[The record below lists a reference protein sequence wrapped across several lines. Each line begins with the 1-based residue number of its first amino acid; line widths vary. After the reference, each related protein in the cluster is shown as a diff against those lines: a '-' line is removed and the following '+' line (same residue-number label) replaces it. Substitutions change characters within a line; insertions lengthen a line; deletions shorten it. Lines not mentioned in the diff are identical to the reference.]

1 MSTTTAIQLEAFG
14 NGTTYESNAA
24 SNTGSNLRPTRAGL
38 AENAS
43 SNHQNEADDPALEAS
58 RIADSTVP
66 DGGYGWVVIIACAT
80 VAWWVIGLSYV
91 WGVYQRALVEKNV
104 GSPLALSF
112 CGSLSPALMATVG
125 MLVSR
130 MLRTF
135 GTRKLSFVG
144 IILMALSLIGASFVT
159 DHLVGLI
166 FLPGV
171 PLGLGMSGCFM
182 SFSVAPAQ
190 YFSRKRG
197 LANGIV
203 YAGGGFGGAIM
214 SIATDSLIEKYSV
227 EWAFRITGLLI
238 AATGLPAAWLIQ
250 ERTPLATTGIVD
262 WRLFRQANFAILFFA
277 AGIGIF
283 PLLVPPYFL
292 PLYSRSMGLGTS
304 TGAGLLA
311 GFSFSSAVGRIMSG
325 YLCDILGPLNTL
337 GAFFLGN
344 ALTMLAL
351 WPASTT
357 LAPLAVFAV
366 LNGLMNGG
374 FFSSMPTVVG
384 NVFGSTRVSTAMGMV
399 IAGWVAG
406 YLFGSPIAGFL
417 LESYGG
423 ADEGLSPYRPAM
435 FYAGSM
441 STIATILTAILR
453 LRINKKFL
461 AKV

>member
-1 MSTTTAIQLEAFG
+1 MSTTTAVQLEAFG
-14 NGTTYESNAA
+14 NGTLEPHA
-24 SNTGSNLRPTRAGL
+24 STLRPRAGL
-38 AENAS
+38 ADNTS
-43 SNHQNEADDPALEAS
+43 FHQNEDPALEES

-66 DGGYGWVVIIACAT
+66 DGGYGWVVIIACAV

-91 WGVYQRALVEKNV
+91 WGVYQSALVERNV

-130 MLRTF
+130 MLRSF

-159 DHLVGLI
+159 DHLVGLV

-182 SFSVAPAQ
+182 SFSVVPAQ
-190 YFSRKRG
+190 YFKRKRG

-214 SIATDSLIEKYSV
+214 SIATNSLIEKYSV

-238 AATGLPAAWLIQ
+238 AATGLPAAMLIK
-250 ERTPLATTGIVD
+250 ERTPLTTTGIVD
-262 WRLFRQANFAILFFA
+262 WKLF
-277 AGIGIF
+277 F

-292 PLYSRSMGLGTS
+292 PLYSRSMGLSTG

-325 YLCDILGPLNTL
+325 YLCDILGPVNTL
-337 GAFFLGN
+337 GVFFLGN
-344 ALTMLAL
+344 SLTMLAL

-384 NVFGSTRVSTAMGMV
+384 NVFGSARVSTAMGMM

-406 YLFGSPIAGFL
+406 YLFVSYTPTTL
-417 LESYGG
+417 LE
-423 ADEGLSPYRPAM
+423 RQNR
-435 FYAGSM
+435 
-441 STIATILTAILR
+441 LT
-453 LRINKKFL
+453 F
-461 AKV
+461 

>member
-1 MSTTTAIQLEAFG
+1 MSTTTAVQLEAFG
-14 NGTTYESNAA
+14 NGAYE
-24 SNTGSNLRPTRAGL
+24 TNLRPRGGL
-38 AENAS
+38 AEEPLQ
-43 SNHQNEADDPALEAS
+43 QNEDPALEES

-66 DGGYGWVVIIACAT
+66 DGGYGWVVIIACAV

-91 WGVYQRALVEKNV
+91 WGVYQSALVERKV
-104 GSPLALSF
+104 GSPIALSF

-130 MLRTF
+130 MLRSF
-135 GTRKLSFVG
+135 GTRKLSFAG

-159 DHLVGLI
+159 NHLVGLI

-182 SFSVAPAQ
+182 SFSVVPAQ
-190 YFSRKRG
+190 YFKKKRG

-214 SIATDSLIEKYSV
+214 SIATNSLIEKYSV

-238 AATGLPAAWLIQ
+238 AATGLPAAMLIK
-250 ERTPLATTGIVD
+250 ERTPLTSNKIVD
-262 WRLFRQANFAILFFA
+262 WALFRQLNFALLFFA

-292 PLYSRSMGLGTS
+292 PLYSRSMGLS
-304 TGAGLLA
+304 TGTGAALLA

-325 YLCDILGPLNTL
+325 YLCDILGPINTL

-344 ALTMLAL
+344 SLTMIAL

-384 NVFGSTRVSTAMGMV
+384 NVFGSARVSTAMGMM

-406 YLFGSPIAGFL
+406 YLFGSPIAGSL
-417 LESYGG
+417 LQSHGG
-423 ADEGLSPYRPAM
+423 ADEGLSAYRPAM
-435 FYAGSM
+435 FYAGGM
-441 STIATILTAILR
+441 SAVATILTVALR
-453 LRINKKFL
+453 LRISKNFL

>member
-1 MSTTTAIQLEAFG
+1 MSTTTAVQLEAIG
-14 NGTTYESNAA
+14 NGTQTEAPS
-24 SNTGSNLRPTRAGL
+24 STLRPRAGL
-38 AENAS
+38 AETS
-43 SNHQNEADDPALEAS
+43 SSHHNESDDPALEAS

-66 DGGYGWVVIIACAT
+66 DGGYGWVVIIACSV

-91 WGVYQRALVEKNV
+91 WGVYQRALVERGV

-112 CGSLSPALMATVG
+112 CGSISPALMATVG
-125 MLVSR
+125 VLVAR
-130 MLRTF
+130 MIRSF
-135 GTRKLSFVG
+135 GTRKLSCVG
-144 IILMALSLIGASFVT
+144 IVLMALSLICASFVT

-182 SFSVAPAQ
+182 SFSTAPAQ
-190 YFSRKRG
+190 YFVKKRG
-197 LANGIV
+197 LANGLI

-214 SIATDSLIEKYSV
+214 SIATDALIERFNV

-238 AATGLPAAWLIQ
+238 LVTGFPAAFLIK
-250 ERTPLATTGIVD
+250 ERTPLAKTGIVD
-262 WRLFRQANFAILFFA
+262 WNLFRQLNFATLFFA

-292 PLYSRSMGLGTS
+292 PLYSSSMGLSTS

-311 GFSFSSAVGRIMSG
+311 GFSFASAVGRIVSG
-325 YLCDILGPLNTL
+325 YFCDKLGPVNTL
-337 GAFFLGN
+337 AAFFLGN
-344 ALTMLAL
+344 SLTMLAL

-374 FFSSMPTVVG
+374 FFSSMPTVVS
-384 NVFGSTRVSTAMGMV
+384 NVFGSARVSTAMAMMIV
-399 IAGWVAG
+399 GWVLG
-406 YLFGSPIAGFL
+406 YLLGSPLAGFL
-417 LESYGG
+417 LQSHGG
-423 ADEGLSPYRPAM
+423 AEGGLGAYRPAM
-435 FYAGSM
+435 FYAGAM
-441 STIATILTAILR
+441 SAVATMLTAFLR
-453 LRINKKFL
+453 WRISRKLL

>member
-1 MSTTTAIQLEAFG
+1 MSTTTAVQLEAFG
-14 NGTTYESNAA
+14 NGIHEPHA
-24 SNTGSNLRPTRAGL
+24 STLRPRAGL
-38 AENAS
+38 ADTTS
-43 SNHQNEADDPALEAS
+43 IHQNEDPALEES

-66 DGGYGWVVIIACAT
+66 DGGYGWVVIIACAV

-91 WGVYQRALVEKNV
+91 WGVYQSALVERNV

-130 MLRTF
+130 MLRSF
-135 GTRKLSFVG
+135 GTRKLSFAG

-159 DHLVGLI
+159 DHLIGLV

-182 SFSVAPAQ
+182 SFSVVPAQ
-190 YFSRKRG
+190 YFKRKRG

-214 SIATDSLIEKYSV
+214 SIATNSLIEKYSV

-238 AATGLPAAWLIQ
+238 AATGLPAAMLIK
-250 ERTPLATTGIVD
+250 ERTPLTSTGIVD
-262 WRLFRQANFAILFFA
+262 WKLFRQANFALLFFA

-292 PLYSRSMGLGTS
+292 PLYSRSMGLSAG

-325 YLCDILGPLNTL
+325 YLCDILGPVNTL
-337 GAFFLGN
+337 GVFFLGN
-344 ALTMLAL
+344 SLTMLAL

-384 NVFGSTRVSTAMGMV
+384 NVFGSARVSTAMGMM

-406 YLFGSPIAGFL
+406 YLFGSPIAGSL
-417 LESYGG
+417 LQSHGG
-423 ADEGLSPYRPAM
+423 ADEGLGAYRPAM

-441 STIATILTAILR
+441 SAIATILTVILR
-453 LRINKKFL
+453 LRISKKFI

>member
-1 MSTTTAIQLEAFG
+1 MSTTTAVQLEALG
-14 NGTTYESNAA
+14 NGTPYES
-24 SNTGSNLRPTRAGL
+24 SNLRTRGAL
-38 AENAS
+38 VESAS
-43 SNHQNEADDPALEAS
+43 SHQNESDDPALEAS

-66 DGGYGWVVIIACAT
+66 DGGYGWVVIIACAV

-91 WGVYQRALVEKNV
+91 WGVYQRALVERGV

-125 MLVSR
+125 MIVSR
-130 MLRTF
+130 MIRSF
-135 GTRKLSFVG
+135 GTRKLSCAG
-144 IILMALSLIGASFVT
+144 IALMALSLIGASFVT

-190 YFSRKRG
+190 YFMKRRG
-197 LANGIV
+197 IANGLV

-214 SIATDSLIEKYSV
+214 SIATDSLIERFNV

-238 AATGLPAAWLIQ
+238 AVTGLPAAYLIK
-250 ERTPLATTGIVD
+250 ERTPLAKTGIVD
-262 WRLFRQANFAILFFA
+262 WNLFRQFNFAILFFA

-292 PLYSRSMGLGTS
+292 PLYSSSMGLSTS

-311 GFSFSSAVGRIMSG
+311 GFSFASAVGRIISG
-325 YLCDILGPLNTL
+325 YLCDVLGPINTL
-337 GAFFLGN
+337 AAFFLGN
-344 ALTMLAL
+344 SLTMLAL

-374 FFSSMPTVVG
+374 FFSSMPTVVS
-384 NVFGSTRVSTAMGMV
+384 NVFGSARVSTAMAMMIV
-399 IAGWVAG
+399 GWILG
-406 YLFGSPIAGFL
+406 YLLVKGSPIAGFL
-417 LESYGG
+417 LERHGG
-423 ADEGLSPYRPAM
+423 ADGGLGAYRPAM

-441 STIATILTAILR
+441 SAVATILTVFLR
-453 LRINKKFL
+453 CRISR
-461 AKV
+461 KVIDKV